1 MPCSVYSVTGTILP
15 ISHVRGEFAVYDE
28 RKATRFAEDNA
39 YDINYVYFIQYH
51 LDRQMRHVRSYAH
64 AKGVALKA
72 TYPSASPVQASTHGN
87 RHSSFTLTARQV
99 RLLTIF
105 SVLGQNWGFPTYNWE
120 EMSRDGFAWWKA
132 RFRKMSEYFDAYRID
147 HILDSSAYG
156 RYLWMPCG
164 LLGVFHPALPFQPEE
179 LRERYSFWLDP
190 DLHASP
196 YIMDHFLADFFG
208 EYAEEARSRFMN
220 PAGYGRLKLKEG
232 FNSQRK
238 VTEYFAHEMKTSKN
252 ERLCSGLMGLIDN
265 VLFIE
270 DPYEK
275 ANTIR
280 G

>member
-1 MPCSVYSVTGTILP
+1 
-15 ISHVRGEFAVYDE
+15 
-28 RKATRFAEDNA
+28 
-39 YDINYVYFIQYH
+39 
-51 LDRQMRHVRSYAH
+51 
-64 AKGVALKA
+64 
-72 TYPSASPVQASTHGN
+72 
-87 RHSSFTLTARQV
+87 
-99 RLLTIF
+99 
-105 SVLGQNWGFPTYNWE
+105 
-120 EMSRDGFAWWKA
+120 
-132 RFRKMSEYFDAYRID
+132 MSEYFDAYRID
-147 HILDSSAYG
+147 HILGFFRIWQIPLDAVH
-156 RYLWMPCG
+156 G

-275 ANTIR
+275 GKYHPRITAQYSYVYRSLSDSEKWNFNRLYNDFYYHRHNEMWYGNAMWKLPVLIDATSMLTCAEDLGMIPACVPAAIHRLEILSLEIQRMPKDPSREFGDTTGYPYFQYARHRHTIWAE
-280 G
+280 